1 MQCNPGVAFIP
12 KPMTAGAVYKHPLN
26 RSGVTGGEFSYLF
39 YAPSP
44 RRVANQQST
53 QPISKEK
60 PMKRNLIR
68 LSIGLMTVLF
78 SAMTAIAQ
86 TPGGAQEGGGIGKG
100 LGYIGAGVGFGIAA
114 GLCGIGQGRVAAAA
128 CEGMARNPGAYN
140 RVQLA
145 LILGLAFIETLVLFS
160 FVIVY
165 IHFGALR

>member
-1 MQCNPGVAFIP
+1 MKA
-12 KPMTAGAVYKHPLN
+12 AGLAGIFL
-26 RSGVTGGEFSYLF
+26 FDSYLS
-39 YAPSP
+39 ARS
-44 RRVANQQST
+44 RCQSKST

-68 LSIGLMTVLF
+68 LSLGLMTVLF
-78 SAMTAIAQ
+78 SAMTAMAQ
-86 TPGGAQEGGGIGKG
+86 TPGGAGEGGGIGKG

>member
-1 MQCNPGVAFIP
+1 
-12 KPMTAGAVYKHPLN
+12 
-26 RSGVTGGEFSYLF
+26 
-39 YAPSP
+39 
-44 RRVANQQST
+44 
-53 QPISKEK
+53 
-60 PMKRNLIR
+60 MKRNMIR
-68 LSIGLMTVLF
+68 LSLGLMTVLF
-78 SAMTAIAQ
+78 SAVTALAQ
-86 TPGGAQEGGGIGKG
+86 TPGGGAEGGGIGRG

-165 IHFGALR
+165 IHFGALRG

>member
-1 MQCNPGVAFIP
+1 
-12 KPMTAGAVYKHPLN
+12 
-26 RSGVTGGEFSYLF
+26 
-39 YAPSP
+39 
-44 RRVANQQST
+44 
-53 QPISKEK
+53 
-60 PMKRNLIR
+60 MKRNLIR
-68 LSIGLMTVLF
+68 VGLGLMTVLF
-78 SAMTAIAQ
+78 SAMTALAQ
-86 TPGGAQEGGGIGKG
+86 APAAAAEDGGIGKG

-165 IHFGALR
+165 IHFGALRG